1 MYVHIQTGEGSV
13 KSQRK
18 AFYYVPPSKPHQAS
32 FLYRFVHALNTYLLN
47 VRIYWMSGFFG
58 LLSFGLQLHTFF
70 LSQLIICLELQPSTY
85 DWEFL
90 IGCVKIK
97 NDLWSSRSSKMEHG
111 SQQTQH
117 LLFCMEGSSR
127 NSCSLSALINTPW
140 YCWWFLLWFLYALY
154 KLQHENN
161 TCRIPRHMLS
171 R

>member
-1 MYVHIQTGEGSV
+1 M

-18 AFYYVPPSKPHQAS
+18 AFNYVPPSKPHQAS

-47 VRIYWMSGFFG
+47 VRIFWPPELWVTTSY
-58 LLSFGLQLHTFF
+58 FF

>member
-1 MYVHIQTGEGSV
+1 M

-47 VRIYWMSGFFG
+47 VRIFWPPELWVTSSY
-58 LLSFGLQLHTFF
+58 FF
-70 LSQLIICLELQPSTY
+70 LSQLIICIELQPSTY

-127 NSCSLSALINTPW
+127 NSYSLSALINT
-140 YCWWFLLWFLYALY
+140 LLILLVVSFMVFV
-154 KLQHENN
+154 
-161 TCRIPRHMLS
+161 CIV
-171 R
+171 

>member
-1 MYVHIQTGEGSV
+1 MSTYRQERALWNLRGRHLIMY
-13 KSQRK
+13 
-18 AFYYVPPSKPHQAS
+18 PHQNPTKRHS
-32 FLYRFVHALNTYLLN
+32 YIDLCMHSIH
-47 VRIYWMSGFFG
+47 IYWMSGFFG
-58 LLSFGLQLHTFF
+58 LLSFGLQVHTFF
-70 LSQLIICLELQPSTY
+70 LSQLIICIELQPSTY

-117 LLFCMEGSSR
+117 LLFCMDGQSR
-127 NSCSLSALINTPW
+127 NSFSLSALINTPW